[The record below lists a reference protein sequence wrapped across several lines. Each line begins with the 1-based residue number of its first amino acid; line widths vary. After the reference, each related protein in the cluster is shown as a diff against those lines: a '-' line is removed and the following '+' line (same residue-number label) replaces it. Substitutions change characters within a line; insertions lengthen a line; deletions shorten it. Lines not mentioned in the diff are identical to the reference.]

1 MQSYTRFDL
10 HRKTEPHL
18 KWTPLTTGVSL
29 IEFFFFF
36 LSCPFFFRF
45 MLFSLFFQLICVLLV
60 FRLCASS
67 LELTGFIKEVRHNKH
82 GSLTGL
88 SLEDIVASVSELVEQ
103 KIKVCS

>member
-1 MQSYTRFDL
+1 MQSYTKFDL

-29 IEFFFFF
+29 LF
-36 LSCPFFFRF
+36 LSCL
-45 MLFSLFFQLICVLLV
+45 LFCFHAFLFFSQIICVLLV
-60 FRLCASS
+60 FRFCAVS

>member
-1 MQSYTRFDL
+1 M
-10 HRKTEPHL
+10 
-18 KWTPLTTGVSL
+18 
-29 IEFFFFF
+29 
-36 LSCPFFFRF
+36 SCL
-45 MLFSLFFQLICVLLV
+45 LFSFHAFLFFSRIICVLLV

>member
-1 MQSYTRFDL
+1 MS
-10 HRKTEPHL
+10 
-18 KWTPLTTGVSL
+18 PLSSIYFFCLV
-29 IEFFFFF
+29 FFFSFHVF
-36 LSCPFFFRF
+36 
-45 MLFSLFFQLICVLLV
+45 LFFSQIIYVLLV
-60 FRLCASS
+60 FRLCAVS

>member
-10 HRKTEPHL
+10 HKKTEPHL

-29 IEFFFFF
+29 IEFFFF

>member
-1 MQSYTRFDL
+1 MS
-10 HRKTEPHL
+10 
-18 KWTPLTTGVSL
+18 PLSS
-29 IEFFFFF
+29 IFFF
-36 LSCPFFFRF
+36 LSCVFFSFHAF
-45 MLFSLFFQLICVLLV
+45 LFFSRIICVLLV

>member
-1 MQSYTRFDL
+1 M
-10 HRKTEPHL
+10 
-18 KWTPLTTGVSL
+18 
-29 IEFFFFF
+29 
-36 LSCPFFFRF
+36 
-45 MLFSLFFQLICVLLV
+45 CVLLV
-60 FRLCASS
+60 FRLFAVS

>member
-1 MQSYTRFDL
+1 MCFY
-10 HRKTEPHL
+10 
-18 KWTPLTTGVSL
+18 
-29 IEFFFFF
+29 
-36 LSCPFFFRF
+36 
-45 MLFSLFFQLICVLLV
+45 
-60 FRLCASS
+60 S

>member
-1 MQSYTRFDL
+1 
-10 HRKTEPHL
+10 
-18 KWTPLTTGVSL
+18 
-29 IEFFFFF
+29 
-36 LSCPFFFRF
+36 
-45 MLFSLFFQLICVLLV
+45 MLFSFLFQLICVLLV
-60 FRLCASS
+60 FRLCAFS

>member
-1 MQSYTRFDL
+1 MQSYAKFDL
-10 HRKTEPHL
+10 PRKTEPHL

-29 IEFFFFF
+29 IESFFFVSCFCLFFF
-36 LSCPFFFRF
+36 LS
-45 MLFSLFFQLICVLLV
+45 LKLICVLLV
-60 FRLCASS
+60 FRLCAAS

>member
-1 MQSYTRFDL
+1 MDAANHWCLPYR
-10 HRKTEPHL
+10 
-18 KWTPLTTGVSL
+18 V
-29 IEFFFFF
+29 FFFF
-36 LSCPFFFRF
+36 LSC
-45 MLFSLFFQLICVLLV
+45 LFFSFHAFLFFSQIICVLLV
-60 FRLCASS
+60 FRFCAVS

>member
-1 MQSYTRFDL
+1 MQSYAKFDL
-10 HRKTEPHL
+10 PRKTEPHL
-18 KWTPLTTGVSL
+18 KWTPLSTSVSL
-29 IEFFFFF
+29 IESFFCFVFCFCLFFF
-36 LSCPFFFRF
+36 LS
-45 MLFSLFFQLICVLLV
+45 LKLICVLLV
-60 FRLCASS
+60 FRLCAAS

>member
-1 MQSYTRFDL
+1 MS
-10 HRKTEPHL
+10 
-18 KWTPLTTGVSL
+18 
-29 IEFFFFF
+29 FFSFHAF
-36 LSCPFFFRF
+36 
-45 MLFSLFFQLICVLLV
+45 LFFCQIICVLLV

>member
-1 MQSYTRFDL
+1 MDAAYHWCLPYRVFFF
-10 HRKTEPHL
+10 
-18 KWTPLTTGVSL
+18 VSCFCL
-29 IEFFFFF
+29 FFF
-36 LSCPFFFRF
+36 LS
-45 MLFSLFFQLICVLLV
+45 LKLICVLLV

>member
-1 MQSYTRFDL
+1 MLSYTKFDL
-10 HRKTEPHL
+10 LRKTAPHL

-29 IEFFFFF
+29 TDFFFFV
-36 LSCPFFFRF
+36 LSFFFSF
-45 MLFSLFFQLICVLLV
+45 HV
-60 FRLCASS
+60 FRFCAVS

>member
-1 MQSYTRFDL
+1 MS
-10 HRKTEPHL
+10 
-18 KWTPLTTGVSL
+18 PLSRL
-29 IEFFFFF
+29 FFCFLF
-36 LSCPFFFRF
+36 LSI
-45 MLFSLFFQLICVLLV
+45 LFSLVKTHLRSSCFPFVC
-60 FRLCASS
+60 FYS

>member
-1 MQSYTRFDL
+1 MDAANHGCLPYR
-10 HRKTEPHL
+10 
-18 KWTPLTTGVSL
+18 V
-29 IEFFFFF
+29 FFFFF
-36 LSCPFFFRF
+36 VLSSFFLSC
-45 MLFSLFFQLICVLLV
+45 FSLFFSNNLRSSCFPFVC
-60 FRLCASS
+60 FYS